1 VAWFRRMGADEV
13 DYHRHTVMHR
23 GDDHPGA
30 ALAYYGS
37 RGETPL
43 EWGGQLADRLGLVG
57 VVDDAGYEAIFG
69 PGGAR
74 DPHRGTRLTATRRPG
89 VELVVAAHKTVA
101 ILGLMGR
108 ADDMHAILDAE
119 TDATMAFLEEWFARQ
134 GGRRGRGQTRTATGG
149 LLWARTRHATSRAGD
164 PAPHDHVLV
173 ANLTEMLDGDGGW
186 KALDTAGLRDLT
198 HAATMV
204 GRLAAAERA
213 VELGYAIEA
222 DPGPSGRLDH
232 WAIAGIPR
240 DVTEL
245 FSKRSDEI
253 DAAIETTGFTSYQAR
268 GVAARET
275 RRAKRP
281 ETQDALVVRWLDELD
296 GIGWPARKLNQRFRI
311 LQDRQRQPL
320 RSLSAQ
326 QRAAMVDALIGPDG
340 PLAERKAFTRADVIR
355 LAAPRLYG
363 YAAGELDR
371 VVDAL
376 TRHPEAIPLVGEPAA
391 RSRAWAAASA
401 LATEAAVAEVAER
414 MAHRQGA
421 PSVPAA
427 VIDHALAAKQARLA
441 GPLTAGQIT
450 AARAVATSGRGL
462 DLVVGVA
469 GSGKTTVLEAVRQA
483 FETAGHT
490 VVGTATSGQAARTL
504 AEAAGIQSHT
514 LASLRWRLARGP
526 VTLDART
533 AVVLDE
539 AGMTDDPDLLAV
551 LAAADA
557 ARAKIVAVGDHR
569 QLGAVGPGGGLEALI
584 TRHPTAVHTLDQNI
598 RQRDPAERAALGHL
612 RAGNTDSAVKWYLN
626 NGRVHVA
633 ATRDQALDQAV
644 DGWFADQHCGAN
656 TLLLAWQRANVA
668 ALNQRARTRWAAAG
682 RLQGPEI
689 AIAGRRY
696 AAGDRILALA
706 PHHPAGVVTS
716 QRGTITAVDDHGLS
730 ARMDNGQTVR
740 FTGDA
745 LAADRLEYSYAATIN
760 RTQGATANTGR
771 ILWDGGGREIAY
783 VALSRT
789 TGPTHIHV
797 VADDVD
803 QAAEDLRR
811 DWASEGR
818 QQWVLD
824 TDSPAPP
831 GTGRHPYLHRRT
843 EPVLRAAR
851 LLAERAALL
860 ADLPPDP
867 TGTLR
872 HAQQQAATIRH
883 QLDDLHA
890 GTGPHAH
897 TPIGEAARRL
907 RTTEHNHQQ
916 ARQQTAGPGLSRR
929 QHRSAERLA
938 QAWAE
943 ELADARYQWSTVA
956 GSTERLLLDALDD
969 AENASARLGA
979 QRALQA
985 LDRARGHGI
994 HARIAAIDREL
1005 ESIDAGL
1012 PNAPAA
1018 NRPVEISRGLGLSL

>member
-1 VAWFRRMGADEV
+1 
-13 DYHRHTVMHR
+13 
-23 GDDHPGA
+23 
-30 ALAYYGS
+30 
-37 RGETPL
+37 
-43 EWGGQLADRLGLVG
+43 
-57 VVDDAGYEAIFG
+57 
-69 PGGAR
+69 
-74 DPHRGTRLTATRRPG
+74 
-89 VELVVAAHKTVA
+89 
-101 ILGLMGR
+101 
-108 ADDMHAILDAE
+108 
-119 TDATMAFLEEWFARQ
+119 
-134 GGRRGRGQTRTATGG
+134 
-149 LLWARTRHATSRAGD
+149 
-164 PAPHDHVLV
+164 
-173 ANLTEMLDGDGGW
+173 
-186 KALDTAGLRDLT
+186 
-198 HAATMV
+198 MV
-204 GRLAAAERA
+204 GRLAAAGRA

-240 DVTEL
+240 DVSEL

-311 LQDRQRQPL
+311 VQDRQRQPL
-320 RSLSAQ
+320 RNLSAQ

-340 PLAERKAFTRADVIR
+340 PLAERKAFTRTDVIR

-371 VVDAL
+371 VVDAV
-376 TRHPEAIPLVGEPAA
+376 TRHAEAIPLVGQPAA

-401 LATEAAVAEVAER
+401 LATEAAVADVADR
-414 MAHRQGA
+414 MAHRQRA

-427 VIDHALAAKQARLA
+427 VIDRALAAKQARLA

-490 VVGTATSGQAARTL
+490 VVGTATNGQAARTL
-504 AEAAGIQSHT
+504 AEAAGIQSDT
-514 LASLRWRLARGP
+514 LASLRWRLARGQ

-557 ARAKIVAVGDHR
+557 ARAKVVAVGDHR

-584 TRHPTAVHTLDQNI
+584 ARHAAAVHTLGENI
-598 RQRDPAERAALGHL
+598 RQRDPAQRAALEHL
-612 RAGNTDSAVKWYLN
+612 RAGNTDSAADWYLQH
-626 NGRVHVA
+626 GRVHVA
-633 ATRDQALDQAV
+633 ATRDQALDEAV
-644 DGWFADQHCGAN
+644 DGWFADQHAGTTN
-656 TLLLAWQRANVA
+656 TLLLAWQRASVA
-668 ALNQRARTRWAAAG
+668 ALNQRARARWAQAG
-682 RLQGPEI
+682 RLYGPEI

-696 AAGDRILALA
+696 AAGDRILTLA
-706 PHHPAGVVTS
+706 PHHPAGIVTS
-716 QRGTITAVDDHGLS
+716 QRGTVAAVDDHGLT

-745 LAADRLEYSYAATIN
+745 LGPDRLDYGYAATIN
-760 RTQGATANTGR
+760 RTQGATATTGR
-771 ILWDGGGREIAY
+771 VMWDGGGREIAY

-811 DWASEGR
+811 DWASERR
-818 QQWVLD
+818 QQWVID

-831 GTGRHPYLHRRT
+831 GTCRHPYLHRT

-851 LLAERAALL
+851 LRAERAALR
-860 ADLPPDP
+860 AALPPDP

-872 HAQQQAATIRH
+872 QAQQQAATIRH
-883 QLDDLHA
+883 ELHDLHA
-890 GTGPHAH
+890 GTGPHAQ

-907 RTTEHNHQQ
+907 RTAEHNQQQ

-929 QHRSAERLA
+929 QRRSAERLG

-943 ELADARYQWSTVA
+943 ELAAARHHWNTVA
-956 GSTERLLLDALDD
+956 GPIERHLLDALDD
-969 AENASARLGA
+969 AEAASSRVGA
-979 QRALQA
+979 QRTLEA
-985 LDRARGHGI
+985 LDRASGYGI

-1005 ESIDAGL
+1005 ESIEAGL
-1012 PNAPAA
+1012 PNAPVAD
-1018 NRPVEISRGLGLSL
+1018 RPIEISRGLGLSL